1 MKKVLVALGLVVF
14 YVFYVP
20 CVIVKDITEML
31 YGLVDSNRICNA
43 YVSLMKNL
51 TTITDVIFNPEKTD
65 EPEEEK
71 EESKK
76 IGFQCMAPA
85 KSLENQTN
93 PESPKD

>member
-1 MKKVLVALGLVVF
+1 
-14 YVFYVP
+14 
-20 CVIVKDITEML
+20 ML

-76 IGFQCMAPA
+76 IGFQCMAPV
-85 KSLENQTN
+85 
-93 PESPKD
+93 PRESDQS